1 MFVFRYKWRKNWRF
15 SVSHLVAQL
24 AAPVA
29 LDQVWVLQVVVVHPD
44 HLLQVPAVRVDRVA
58 DQLVR
63 WLAAGRCGEPAA
75 RVKTVATQLA
85 ADKIQSRLMY
95 APASRAASAS
105 RPTPGACP
113 FHT

>member
-1 MFVFRYKWRKNWRF
+1 MFACRYKWRKNWRF
-15 SVSHLVAQL
+15 SHLVAQL

-63 WLAAGRCGEPAA
+63 WLAAGRCEERAA

-85 ADKIQSRLMY
+85 ADIQTVATQL
-95 APASRAASAS
+95 AADIKTVA
-105 RPTPGACP
+105 TQL
-113 FHT
+113 TYL